1 MQNPSQSSSVTT
13 QDTLNQNQPTQT
25 VAEDLTPL
33 QASMSA
39 GIIIAEQLEQK
50 VKTVTH
56 EMTILQQLNLNIMA
70 GEQVAI
76 TGRSG
81 SGKSTLLGLLA
92 GLDQASQGRIFL
104 CGNPLHELNE
114 DERARVRLNHVGFV
128 FQSFQLLNHLS
139 ALDNVMLPLTLSK
152 TVLPRQARLRS
163 QELLERVGLQD
174 RMLQTPRVLSGGEQ
188 QRVAIARAL
197 VTEPQVIFAD
207 EPTGNLDGHTA
218 RAIEDLLFNL
228 NRERGTTLV
237 LVTHDLEL
245 ASRCNRQLYL
255 QDGCLQESGLQ
266 EVNFSNKRQDH
277 LSRSVTETNAFSDN
291 RLSSPILSG
300 NTLVKDSPQAG
311 E

>member
-1 MQNPSQSSSVTT
+1 M
-13 QDTLNQNQPTQT
+13 
-25 VAEDLTPL
+25 
-33 QASMSA
+33 
-39 GIIIAEQLEQK
+39 AEQLEQK
-50 VKTVTH
+50 VKTASS
-56 EMTILQQLNLNIMA
+56 EMTILHQLDLQIMA

-92 GLDQASQGRIFL
+92 GLDQATAGRIFL
-104 CGNPLHELNE
+104 CGQALHQLNE
-114 DERARVRLNHVGFV
+114 DERARVRLHYVGFV

-152 TVLPRQARLRS
+152 TVSPRQARLRS

-245 ASRCNRQLYL
+245 ASRCNRQLHL
-255 QDGCLQESGLQ
+255 QDGHFQAAGTG
-266 EVNFSNKRQDH
+266 H
-277 LSRSVTETNAFSDN
+277 LSRSVAEDRAATGD
-291 RLSSPILSG
+291 
-300 NTLVKDSPQAG
+300 
-311 E
+311 

>member
-1 MQNPSQSSSVTT
+1 MQDQTQASSGTK
-13 QDTLNQNQPTQT
+13 QLLKQNEPMQT
-25 VAEDLTPL
+25 VAEGL
-33 QASMSA
+33 SSA
-39 GIIIAEQLEQK
+39 QPTLSRPIIMAEQLEQT
-50 VKTVTH
+50 VKTATG
-56 EMTILQQLNLNIMA
+56 EITILHQLNLSIMA

-92 GLDQASQGRIFL
+92 GLDQATQGRIFL
-104 CGNPLHELNE
+104 CGQALHDLNE
-114 DERARVRLNHVGFV
+114 DERARVRLYYLGFV

-152 TVLPRQARLRS
+152 TVSPRQARLRS

-218 RAIEDLLFNL
+218 RAIEDLLFGL

-245 ASRCNRQLYL
+245 ASRCNRQLHL
-255 QDGCLQESGLQ
+255 QDGHFQESPVLAENGILKQ
-266 EVNFSNKRQDH
+266 GYQDH
-277 LSRSVTETNAFSDN
+277 LTRSV
-291 RLSSPILSG
+291 SG
-300 NTLVKDSPQAG
+300 